1 MDEEDI
7 RLPDNVFR
15 DQLVPSYDDDFNY
28 QQDFQQDFQQNYDP
42 EYEQILEES
51 RKEYEKQIE
60 KEHIKNYR
68 INLFKKMDIQLN
80 YLTLGKNDYFEFFI
94 VCFNIEKEKFLEN
107 DSNKI
112 MLFRSH
118 YDYLHKFLYEIYSGP
133 VSKNKSPK
141 IDKELYDL
149 LINNIKC
156 I

>member
-1 MDEEDI
+1 MDEEEI
-7 RLPDNVFR
+7 RSPDNVFR
-15 DQLVPSYDDDFNY
+15 DQLVPSYEDEFGY
-28 QQDFQQDFQQNYDP
+28 EQDYDP
-42 EYEQILEES
+42 EYEFILEQS

-60 KEHIKNYR
+60 KEQLKNYR
-68 INLFKKMDIQLN
+68 MN
-80 YLTLGKNDYFEFFI
+80 YLTLTKNDYCEFF
-94 VCFNIEKEKFLEN
+94 VDCFKIEKEKFLKN

-133 VSKNKSPK
+133 ISKNKSPK

-149 LINNIKC
+149 LINNIKY

>member
-1 MDEEDI
+1 MDEEEI
-7 RLPDNVFR
+7 RSPDNVFR
-15 DQLVPSYDDDFNY
+15 DQLVPSYENEFDY
-28 QQDFQQDFQQNYDP
+28 EQDYDP
-42 EYEQILEES
+42 EYELILEQS

-60 KEHIKNYR
+60 KEQLKNYR
-68 INLFKKMDIQLN
+68 MNLFKKMDIQMN
-80 YLTLGKNDYFEFFI
+80 YLTLTKNDYCEFF
-94 VCFNIEKEKFLEN
+94 VDCFKIEKEKFLEN

-133 VSKNKSPK
+133 ISKNKSPK
-141 IDKELYDL
+141 IDKELYNL